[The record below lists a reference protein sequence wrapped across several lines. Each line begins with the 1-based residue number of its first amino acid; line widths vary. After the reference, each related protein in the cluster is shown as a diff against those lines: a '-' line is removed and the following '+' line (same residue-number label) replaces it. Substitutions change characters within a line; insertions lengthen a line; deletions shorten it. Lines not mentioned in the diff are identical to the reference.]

1 MAIYQLVHDESPKMK
16 SINII
21 TYQSLSIP
29 TIPLTF
35 LETYLHPLEFCSHRR
50 TQDSRAMQ
58 QYTIKWV
65 GNWVDWE
72 DVSTGSYKGDGFE
85 HPNFDDDGEW

>member
-1 MAIYQLVHDESPKMK
+1 MGLLDFLLGDDSSSTNGRDHDRS
-16 SINII
+16 SVFDTDRFRNNG
-21 TYQSLSIP
+21 S
-29 TIPLTF
+29 
-35 LETYLHPLEFCSHRR
+35 
-50 TQDSRAMQ
+50 
-58 QYTIKWV
+58 